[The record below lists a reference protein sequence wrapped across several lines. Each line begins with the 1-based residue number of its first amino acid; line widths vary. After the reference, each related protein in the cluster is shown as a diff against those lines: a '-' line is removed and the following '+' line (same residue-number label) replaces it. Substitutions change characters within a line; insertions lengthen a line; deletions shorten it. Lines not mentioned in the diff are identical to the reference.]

1 MMRLDKFLSNAG
13 IASRSEIKKILK
25 KGAVRVNGNVVSDGK
40 LQIDETADQ
49 VLYQGKKV
57 EYETF
62 VYYAFHKPAGCVCA
76 ARDALHPTVF
86 NYVPMNAKQ
95 DLFTVGRL
103 DLDTEGLL
111 LITNDGALSH
121 ALLSP
126 KKHVKKTYLAYLDAP
141 ADPADIRLFAE
152 GIDIGEKRSTKPA
165 ELVIDQNDPTHVY
178 ITISEGMYH
187 QVKRMVHACGKEV
200 LYLKRLSMGEFSL
213 EDTLDK
219 GAYRTLTEKEMNYVR
234 EYKGSTL

>member
-1 MMRLDKFLSNAG
+1 MRLDKFLSNAG

-152 GIDIGEKRSTKPA
+152 GIDIGEKRLTKPA

>member
-1 MMRLDKFLSNAG
+1 MRLDKFLSNAG

-25 KGAVRVNGNVVSDGK
+25 KGAVRVNGNVVNDGK

-103 DLDTEGLL
+103 DLVPYPTLC
-111 LITNDGALSH
+111 SV
-121 ALLSP
+121 P
-126 KKHVKKTYLAYLDAP
+126 KNT
-141 ADPADIRLFAE
+141 
-152 GIDIGEKRSTKPA
+152 
-165 ELVIDQNDPTHVY
+165 
-178 ITISEGMYH
+178 
-187 QVKRMVHACGKEV
+187 
-200 LYLKRLSMGEFSL
+200 
-213 EDTLDK
+213 
-219 GAYRTLTEKEMNYVR
+219 
-234 EYKGSTL
+234 

>member
-1 MMRLDKFLSNAG
+1 MT
-13 IASRSEIKKILK
+13 
-25 KGAVRVNGNVVSDGK
+25 VP
-40 LQIDETADQ
+40 
-49 VLYQGKKV
+49 Y
-57 EYETF
+57 
-62 VYYAFHKPAGCVCA
+62 
-76 ARDALHPTVF
+76 PT
-86 NYVPMNAKQ
+86 
-95 DLFTVGRL
+95 LC
-103 DLDTEGLL
+103 
-111 LITNDGALSH
+111 S
-121 ALLSP
+121 SP

-152 GIDIGEKRSTKPA
+152 GIDIGEKRPTKPA
-165 ELVIDQNDPTHVY
+165 ELVIDQRSDTRLYHDLG
-178 ITISEGMYH
+178 GMYH